1 MIETIFRATAAAA
14 AATATATAAAAAAT
28 ATAAEQAADELRE
41 IIFDKAKKNSPA

>member
-1 MIETIFRATAAAA
+1 MIETIFRAT
-14 AATATATAAAAAAT
+14 AT